1 MSWHTTTNKRGTDFH
16 RFLSAFIRVHPRPIF
31 KGEPMLEA
39 LIVICLLLILG
50 ILFWPRRT
58 RPARQ
63 VTRSRNGQPYWKDQ
77 ELY

>member
-1 MSWHTTTNKRGTDFH
+1 
-16 RFLSAFIRVHPRPIF
+16 
-31 KGEPMLEA
+31 MLEA

-58 RPARQ
+58 DHVRQ
-63 VTRSRNGQPYWKDQ
+63 VGRNRNGMPYWKDK

>member
-1 MSWHTTTNKRGTDFH
+1 MSSGKIN
-16 RFLSAFIRVHPRPIF
+16 RFRRLTQIADRFTSRPIYE
-31 KGEPMLEA
+31 GEHMLEA

-58 RPARQ
+58 DHVRQ
-63 VTRSRNGQPYWKDQ
+63 VTRSRNGQPFWKDK

>member
-1 MSWHTTTNKRGTDFH
+1 
-16 RFLSAFIRVHPRPIF
+16 
-31 KGEPMLEA
+31 MLEA

>member
-1 MSWHTTTNKRGTDFH
+1 
-16 RFLSAFIRVHPRPIF
+16 
-31 KGEPMLEA
+31 MLEA

-58 RPARQ
+58 DPVRR
-63 VTRSRNGQPYWKDQ
+63 VTRSRNGQPFWKDK